1 MTEPPHGAGDAL
13 GEILRL
19 QSEFQARMVD
29 ETLRYLRR
37 VQGMFEPHTPGTVL
51 RPDAPDPLTATAAP
65 GGRASVR
72 LEVENRQRVHTVLAA
87 TLTPLVAA
95 DGTTWF
101 PDVDVRPAFRLLAPA
116 EQARVTLRLP
126 VPAEV
131 PAGVYRGLVTIRGVH
146 PGGVPLEVTV
156 AAGPPTADPAGSVG
170 PSGGEP

>member
-1 MTEPPHGAGDAL
+1 MTEPPHGASDAL

-19 QSEFQARMVD
+19 QQDFQARMVD

-37 VQGMFEPHTPGTVL
+37 VQGMFEPHAPGTVL
-51 RPDAPDPLTATAAP
+51 RPDAPAALAATAAP

-72 LEVENRQRVHTVLAA
+72 LDVENRQRVHTVLAA
-87 TLTPLVAA
+87 TLTPLVGE

-101 PDVDVRPAFRLLAPA
+101 ADADVRPAFRLLAPA

-126 VPAEV
+126 VPADV
-131 PAGVYRGLVTIRGVH
+131 PEGLYRGLVMLRGLH

-156 AAGPPTADPAGSVG
+156 AVAS
-170 PSGGEP
+170 